1 MFKDLS
7 RYVFP
12 QEIVDSFD
20 LVNLQEEGETL
31 HLYLDECNI
40 ISQE

>member
-20 LVNLQEEGETL
+20 LVNLQEEGR
-31 HLYLDECNI
+31 NI
-40 ISQE
+40 ASVFR